1 MEFFQTINSF
11 YREGKFLDLK
21 IVSGSDGQEVR
32 AHCLVIVSAVPGLF
46 DILSEYMNEGTED
59 ETTLVLSDSTGSELA
74 QVVSEIYSAL
84 IQEVEVAPE
93 KVKAWADAFCTGQTE
108 PTFKRPFKRPP
119 RKRKVSVDYE
129 VPGFEAPGYSKYGAK
144 KSRGAVKTFSDDDL
158 GLAYEFESEYY
169 VNPEDKKVCIIF
181 KALFTKYERICPFE
195 SQILQKRIC
204 ILRLSHIL

>member
-1 MEFFQTINSF
+1 MEFFQTITSF

-21 IVSGSDGQEVR
+21 IVSGLDGQEVR

-59 ETTLVLSDSTGSELA
+59 ETTLVLSDSSGSELA

-84 IQEVEVAPE
+84 IQEVQVPPD
-93 KVKAWADAFCTGQTE
+93 KVKAWADTFCTGQTE
-108 PTFKRPFKRPP
+108 TTFTRPFKRPP
-119 RKRKVSVDYE
+119 QRKRKVDYE

-144 KSRGAVKTFSDDDL
+144 KSRGAPKTFSDDDL

-169 VNPEDKKVCIIF
+169 VNPEDKEVCI
-181 KALFTKYERICPFE
+181 LFSVRIPDKKPG
-195 SQILQKRIC
+195 I
-204 ILRLSHIL
+204 